1 VFNTATT
8 SGKAKQRTRQRRKGF
23 GAEAGSTPADDA
35 IEAAASGPELI
46 PYSAVLDEPPP
57 FDRPDESEAP
67 DSETQDW
74 VVHVRESADDAPQ
87 LTAEAG
93 IDKARALA
101 AAPEE
106 KQVQEKDDAVATSQ
120 AGVPAATGKVYVLP
134 AARVAPKPR
143 RKSSGLIRVAACL
156 ITGTVLVAWHLEQRP
171 QPADAAEPAAPPLLL
186 APISPAEQLAHYQRA
201 VQQIEAGEASEGAAL
216 LRRLAESGF
225 VMAQYRL
232 AEAFANGE
240 GVTAD
245 LTMARHW
252 TERAAIGG
260 NRQAMHDLGVF
271 YLNGEGV
278 ARDNAAAFRWFRQ
291 AADFDLADSQYNLG
305 LMYEQGR
312 GVDADAGAAL
322 FWFMAAARQGNAAA
336 AERASLMQAQL
347 TGAQVEQARAR
358 LRAFEPRAMDAQANG
373 AFTPP
378 AASAEP
384 DAAQAGAGAPEPM
397 EAPAEAESPELRAM
411 TPQL

>member
-1 VFNTATT
+1 MFNTVTT

-23 GAEAGSTPADDA
+23 GAEAGSTPANDA
-35 IEAAASGPELI
+35 IDAAASGAELI

-57 FDRPDESEAP
+57 FDQPDEGKAP
-67 DSETQDW
+67 DPETQDW
-74 VVHVRESADDAPQ
+74 VVHVRDSADDAPQ
-87 LTAEAG
+87 LIAETEIG
-93 IDKARALA
+93 KARALA

-106 KQVQEKDDAVATSQ
+106 KQVQEKDEAVATSQ

-156 ITGTVLVAWHLEQRP
+156 ITGTILVAWHLEQRP
-171 QPADAAEPAAPPLLL
+171 QPADAAEPTTPAPLGPM
-186 APISPAEQLAHYQRA
+186 SPAEQLAHYQRA
-201 VQQIEAGEASEGAAL
+201 IQQIEAGEASEGAAL

-232 AEAFANGE
+232 AEAFKNGE

-271 YLNGEGV
+271 YLSGEGV
-278 ARDNAAAFRWFRQ
+278 ARDYAAAYRWFHQ

-312 GVDADAGAAL
+312 GVGADAGEAL

-336 AERASLMQAQL
+336 AERASLLRTQLTSAQL
-347 TGAQVEQARAR
+347 EQARAR
-358 LRAFEPRAMDAQANG
+358 LRAFEPREMDAQANG
-373 AFTPP
+373 AFAP
-378 AASAEP
+378 AVSAEP
-384 DAAQAGAGAPEPM
+384 DAAQAGAGGAPEQM
-397 EAPAEAESPELRAM
+397 EAPAGAESP
-411 TPQL
+411 TIPPQH